1 MMRSRSL
8 QGGHPN
14 TIVVADDVRI
24 VEHRGN
30 PGRPHAATEP
40 SRTLIQGASSSL
52 RCKANTLSN
61 TKPNTTNPNPR
72 APKQVLDTHTSTG
85 NHSRVRLLPRVHRK
99 VSLEPP
105 GSRLAKVWGSSPVT
119 SREPRPNGRLS
130 TAPSNQVDQRVRRW
144 FVRTAPGGISY
155 DLGGS
160 CCHSA
165 FDERGYERILKVP
178 TRCKGF

>member
-52 RCKANTLSN
+52 RCKTNTLSN

-72 APKQVLDTHTSTG
+72 APNQVLDTHTSTG
-85 NHSRVRLLPRVHRK
+85 NHCSASRTSTRRQKVFSVLACLEAVREREHGAGHLPHAVVALTEAVRI
-99 VSLEPP
+99 
-105 GSRLAKVWGSSPVT
+105 AKVPRDDGVFV
-119 SREPRPNGRLS
+119 EPFEL
-130 TAPSNQVDQRVRRW
+130 
-144 FVRTAPGGISY
+144 
-155 DLGGS
+155 
-160 CCHSA
+160 
-165 FDERGYERILKVP
+165 
-178 TRCKGF
+178 

>member
-72 APKQVLDTHTSTG
+72 TPKQVLDTHTSTG
-85 NHSRVRLLPRVHRK
+85 NHSRGDPALRRRGVAGCASSRV
-99 VSLEPP
+99 LE
-105 GSRLAKVWGSSPVT
+105 V
-119 SREPRPNGRLS
+119 
-130 TAPSNQVDQRVRRW
+130 
-144 FVRTAPGGISY
+144 
-155 DLGGS
+155 
-160 CCHSA
+160 
-165 FDERGYERILKVP
+165 
-178 TRCKGF
+178 GFT